1 MADLVEAVGNITS
14 DDLHPDV
21 AAALQD
27 VDLAV
32 TNLIDKARCIITDR
46 IEAVGNRLVAL
57 ADFHLGGLL
66 PHDFVKHLGLT
77 ERARDQRDPILVEV
91 RNLLQKR
98 VDRGGLHLHRHQS
111 YLAQTAGSPVE
122 VLHRGRRGN
131 VCHGVLDVLDS
142 PGPTPVRSYCE
153 LA

>member
-1 MADLVEAVGNITS
+1 GNITS

-32 TNLIDKARCIITDR
+32 AYLIDKALRIITDR
-46 IEAVGNRLVAL
+46 VESVRNHLIAL

-66 PHDFVKHLGLT
+66 PHDFVEHLGLT
-77 ERARDQRDPILVEV
+77 ERAGDQRDPILVQI

-98 VDRGGLHLHRHQS
+98 VDRGGFHLDRHQS

-122 VLHRGRRGN
+122 VLHRGCRSN
-131 VCHGVLDVLDS
+131 VCHGVLDVLAS